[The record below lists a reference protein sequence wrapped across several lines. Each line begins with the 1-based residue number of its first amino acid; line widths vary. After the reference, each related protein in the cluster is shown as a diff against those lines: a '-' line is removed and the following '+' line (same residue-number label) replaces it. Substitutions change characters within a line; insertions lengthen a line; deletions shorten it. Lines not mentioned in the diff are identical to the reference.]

1 MLTHAI
7 PNMEFPGRS
16 SLPPST
22 RLAGIQLAVENAPS
36 FVGRRFT
43 SGSEVALVSRVS
55 SCEDTPVGS
64 RVAWF
69 VAMAALAIA
78 LAGGCAKK
86 PDDASRVTQIKS
98 EMASD
103 PALRDESPQVSS
115 EKSSVTLSGTVSS
128 GAARLQALKIAAQ
141 TPGVTK
147 VNDELIVEAP
157 PPPVPQGAEGAS
169 VRASP
174 ARSTE
179 PRAKKSPDKGYVAPR
194 FPVYVGP
201 PRPSSAPVPPQ
212 IQAADLPSV
221 AALPIPVPPA
231 APPSSSEPKDVLIP
245 ANTTVTIRMIDAVDS
260 NVNHAGEI
268 FHASLEAPIAVDREE
283 VAPRGADVYVRL
295 ISAKQAGRLRG
306 KAELNLE
313 LVKLEF
319 QGRSYPLVSGTY
331 YLSGTSRGKETAKK
345 VGAGAVLGS
354 VIGAIAGHG
363 AGAAIGAA
371 VGAGASGV
379 YQGMTKGKK
388 VQVPSETKLDFLLDQ
403 PVTVTVMPHR
413 APGAE

>member
-22 RLAGIQLAVENAPS
+22 RPAAIQLAGENVPS
-36 FVGRRFT
+36 LVGRSFT
-43 SGSEVALVSRVS
+43 SDAQVALVSRVRTA
-55 SCEDTPVGS
+55 EDTPAGS
-64 RVAWF
+64 PLAWF
-69 VAMAALAIA
+69 VAIAALAIA
-78 LAGGCAKK
+78 LAGGCAKT
-86 PDDASRVTQIKS
+86 PDDASLVTKIKS

-103 PALRDESPQVSS
+103 PALKAASPQVTS
-115 EKSSVTLSGTVSS
+115 EKNSVTLSGTVTSS
-128 GAARLQALKIAAQ
+128 AARLDALKIAAQ

-157 PPPVPQGAEGAS
+157 PPAVLQGAGDAP

-174 ARSTE
+174 PRSTE
-179 PRAKKSPDKGYVAPR
+179 RRAKKGPDKGDVVPR
-194 FPVYVGP
+194 FPVYAGP
-201 PRPSSAPVPPQ
+201 PLPSSAPVPPQ
-212 IQAADLPSV
+212 IPVADLPSA

-231 APPSSSEPKDVLIP
+231 APPSSLEPKDVLIP
-245 ANTTVTIRMIDAVDS
+245 ANITVTIRMIDAVDS
-260 NVNHAGEI
+260 RVNHAGEI
-268 FHASLEAPIAVDREE
+268 FHASLEAPIVVDREE

-295 ISAKQAGRLRG
+295 ASAKQAGPLRG
-306 KAELNLE
+306 KGELNLE

-388 VQVPSETKLDFLLDQ
+388 VQVPSETKLEFLLEQ